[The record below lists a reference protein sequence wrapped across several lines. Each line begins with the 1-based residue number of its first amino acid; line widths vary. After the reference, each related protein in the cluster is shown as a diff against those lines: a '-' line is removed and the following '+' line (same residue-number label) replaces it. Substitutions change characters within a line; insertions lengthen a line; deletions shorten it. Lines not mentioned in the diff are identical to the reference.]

1 MTQANLSQRLAIL
14 HQRYRL
20 IGIQINSS
28 RWNMI
33 NVTISLPQIFRL
45 SWATFGIIAVAI
57 TVFVPACA
65 DQNDPELDDLF
76 IALQAEPSETQA
88 AYLELEI
95 WNRWDDHPY
104 DLLANRQ
111 MKKGIELM
119 NSGRLG
125 AAEDVFSRIINSHP
139 NFAEAWNKRATV
151 RFFRGNDAGSASDIR
166 QVIKLEPRHFGA
178 LSGLGM
184 IRVRAGDLEGALK
197 AYKAAQRMNP
207 YLPHIEAIIGQLG
220 KKLKGRAL

>member
-1 MTQANLSQRLAIL
+1 MT
-14 HQRYRL
+14 
-20 IGIQINSS
+20 
-28 RWNMI
+28 
-33 NVTISLPQIFRL
+33 NVTVPSPQFFGL
-45 SWATFGIIAVAI
+45 FWATLGMIAVAI
-57 TVFVPACA
+57 TVPVAACA
-65 DQNDPELDDLF
+65 DQNDPQLDDLF
-76 IALQAEPSETQA
+76 IALQASPSETQA
-88 AYLELEI
+88 ANIELEI
-95 WNRWDDHPY
+95 WTRWGDHPY
-104 DLLANRQ
+104 DPFANRQ

-119 NSGRLG
+119 NSGDLG

-139 NFAEAWNKRATV
+139 DFAEAWNKRATV
-151 RFFRGNDAGSASDIR
+151 RFFRGNDTGSASDIL

-207 YLPHIEAIIGQLG
+207 YLPQIEAIIDQLG